1 MVYDMETGG
10 EPRHHRQPAM
20 TKTQAISALILA
32 RVAEGATIKE
42 AFEAVIGPG
51 SFEQLAG
58 EVWEAMQA
66 A

>member
-1 MVYDMETGG
+1 MSK
-10 EPRHHRQPAM
+10 A
-20 TKTQAISALILA
+20 QAISALFLA
-32 RVAEGATIKE
+32 RVAEGATVKE

-51 SFEQLAG
+51 SYEQLAG

>member
-1 MVYDMETGG
+1 MCIGRETS
-10 EPRHHRQPAM
+10 HHPPPPAM
-20 TKTQAISALILA
+20 TKTQAISTLILA
-32 RVAEGATIKE
+32 RVAEGATMKE